1 MKYILVVSGVVF
13 AVVAQILLKIAS
25 SNVFFEKRWLTFLFL
40 SAAAY
45 GLAFFTQSYM
55 FKYFALSKI
64 APATSIAIM
73 ILVFVCG
80 VWLFNETIQLKQIIG
95 ILLGIVS
102 IYLILG

>member
-1 MKYILVVSGVVF
+1 MKYILVISGVVF
-13 AVVAQILLKIAS
+13 AVVAQVLLKTAS
-25 SNVFFEKRWLTFLFL
+25 SNVSFEKRWLTFLFL
-40 SAAAY
+40 SAGAY
-45 GLAFFTQSYM
+45 GLAFFIQSYI
-55 FKYFALSKI
+55 FKYFPLSKI
-64 APATSIAIM
+64 APAMSIAIM

>member
-1 MKYILVVSGVVF
+1 
-13 AVVAQILLKIAS
+13 
-25 SNVFFEKRWLTFLFL
+25 
-40 SAAAY
+40 
-45 GLAFFTQSYM
+45 M